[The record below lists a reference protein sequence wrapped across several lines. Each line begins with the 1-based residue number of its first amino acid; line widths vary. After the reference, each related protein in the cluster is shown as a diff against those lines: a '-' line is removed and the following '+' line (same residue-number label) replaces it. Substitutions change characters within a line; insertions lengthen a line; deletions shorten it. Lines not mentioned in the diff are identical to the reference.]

1 MRLDRATFICPILS
15 MAYTFSLG
23 MATSSLP
30 AGAQPSGRSP
40 SGTNGWREIS
50 SGQSA
55 AQGDAT
61 TSGEAVQTFNKR
73 SSLSSQAD
81 LTMQVFPSVPLDAR
95 TDGLVRD
102 LLSRDSGKI
111 SDDAIRS
118 LEMIIPAGNPL
129 PSKMNEANGGG
140 ETRRV
145 NGKDILCLWTKTKT
159 IGVCQPLPGGGSRS
173 PLINQLDY
181 WLLKPLS
188 EGQGQLIHWYITSMQ
203 DPFLE
208 LPQLE
213 AFLAQSELTESCEE
227 TFKSADGNIIATARP
242 LQAGNGNGLELQLAL
257 LRRIGTKPIPFFYT
271 TVGGGYNPR
280 IVTSKPW
287 HVGPRQV
294 LVLLASTSK
303 ENQSAVVVSFDSHSG
318 KVVQTL
324 SGSVMMEAEDMG
336 QKGVIIK
343 EAIGSTGI
351 NRPRFFIFSNS
362 TGLLVEMTSVRPSL
376 AKNEL
381 DYLKYKSLLR
391 DGASPETQL
400 AIACLLIDCEGE
412 EAKEG
417 LTLMQGLRDSTQLK
431 ANKKLYQS
439 LKKMLDEFD
448 REMRKNK

>member
-1 MRLDRATFICPILS
+1 
-15 MAYTFSLG
+15 MA
-23 MATSSLP
+23 
-30 AGAQPSGRSP
+30 QQ
-40 SGTNGWREIS
+40 SGTSGWREVS
-50 SGQSA
+50 ASGQAGATAGGEA
-55 AQGDAT
+55 AQI
-61 TSGEAVQTFNKR
+61 FNKR
-73 SSLSSQAD
+73 STLSSNAD
-81 LTMQVFPSVPLDAR
+81 LTIQITPSIALDAR
-95 TDGLVRD
+95 TDGLIRD
-102 LLSRDSGKI
+102 LLGRDSGKLN
-111 SDDAIRS
+111 SDAIRT
-118 LEMIIPAGNPL
+118 LEIIIPPGNPL
-129 PSKMNEANGGG
+129 PSKMNEVNGGG

-145 NGKDILCLWTKTKT
+145 NGKDVLCLWTKTKT

-188 EGQGQLIHWYITSMQ
+188 EGSGQLIHWYVTSMD

-213 AFLAQSELTESCEE
+213 AFLAQSEIVEACEE
-227 TFKSADGNIIATARP
+227 TFKSSDGNIIASARP
-242 LQAGNGNGLELQLAL
+242 LQAGNGSGLELQLAL

-287 HVGPRQV
+287 HLGPRQI

-303 ENQSAVVVSFDSHSG
+303 ESQTAVVISFDSHSG

-324 SGSVMMEAEDMG
+324 TGTVMMEAEDMG

-343 EAIGSTGI
+343 EQIGNTGI

-376 AKNEL
+376 AQNEL
-381 DYLKYKSLLR
+381 DYIKYKSLLR
-391 DGASPETQL
+391 DGASAETRL
-400 AIACLLIDCEGE
+400 AIACLLIDCEGQ

-417 LTLMQGLRDSTQLK
+417 LKMMQELRDSSDLK

-439 LKKMLDEFD
+439 LKKMLDLFE
-448 REMRKNK
+448 REMRNNR

>member
-1 MRLDRATFICPILS
+1 MALTF
-15 MAYTFSLG
+15 ALG
-23 MATSSLP
+23 VASSNAQ
-30 AGAQPSGRSP
+30 AGAQTSGS
-40 SGTNGWREIS
+40 SGSNAWRELS
-50 SGQSA
+50 SGQNSA
-55 AQGDAT
+55 QPDAT

-73 SSLSSQAD
+73 SGLSSQAD

-111 SDDAIRS
+111 SPDNVRT
-118 LEMIIPAGNPL
+118 LELIIPAGNPL
-129 PSKMNEANGGG
+129 PSKMNDANGGG
-140 ETRRV
+140 ETRRI

-159 IGVCQPLPGGGSRS
+159 IGVCQPLGGGGSRS

-188 EGQGQLIHWYITSMQ
+188 EGRGQLIHWYITSMQ

-213 AFLAQSELTESCEE
+213 AFLAQSELTESCQE
-227 TFKSADGNIIATARP
+227 TFKSSDGNIIATARP
-242 LQAGNGNGLELQLAL
+242 LQAGNGSGLELQLAL

-287 HVGPRQV
+287 HLGARQV

-303 ENQSAVVVSFDSHSG
+303 ESQSAVVVSFDSHSG

-343 EAIGSTGI
+343 EAIGNTGI

-381 DYLKYKSLLR
+381 DYLKYKSMLR
-391 DGASPETQL
+391 DGASPEKQL
-400 AIACLLIDCEGE
+400 AIACLLIDCEGQ

-417 LTLMQGLRDSTQLK
+417 LSMMQGLRDSTDLK

-448 REMRKNK
+448 REMRKSR

>member
-1 MRLDRATFICPILS
+1 MAFSLSLNLTCPI
-15 MAYTFSLG
+15 T
-23 MATSSLP
+23 P
-30 AGAQPSGRSP
+30 ASAQQSGAS
-40 SGTNGWREIS
+40 GWREV
-50 SGQSA
+50 SA
-55 AQGDAT
+55 PTQNGAT
-61 TSGEAVQTFNKR
+61 AGGETVQTFNKR
-73 SSLSSQAD
+73 STLPSNAD
-81 LTMQVFPSVPLDAR
+81 LTIQITPSIALDAR
-95 TDGLVRD
+95 TDGLIRN
-102 LLSRDSGKI
+102 LLARDSAKLNG
-111 SDDAIRS
+111 DAIS
-118 LEMIIPAGNPL
+118 TLESIIPPGNPL

-145 NGKDILCLWTKTKT
+145 NGKDVLCLWTKTKT

-188 EGQGQLIHWYITSMQ
+188 EGSGQLIHWYVTSMD

-213 AFLAQSELTESCEE
+213 AFLAQSELVEACEE
-227 TFKSADGNIIATARP
+227 TFKSSDGNIIASASP
-242 LQAGNGNGLELQLAL
+242 LQAGNGSGLELQLAL

-287 HVGPRQV
+287 HLGPRQI

-303 ENQSAVVVSFDSHSG
+303 ESQTAVVVSFDSHSG

-324 SGSVMMEAEDMG
+324 SGTVMMAAEDMG
-336 QKGVIIK
+336 QKGVIVK
-343 EAIGSTGI
+343 EQIGNTGI

-376 AKNEL
+376 AQNEL
-381 DYLKYKSLLR
+381 DYIKYKSLLR
-391 DGASPETQL
+391 DGASAETRL

-417 LTLMQGLRDSTQLK
+417 LKMMQDLRDSSDLK

-439 LKKMLDEFD
+439 LKKMLDQFD
-448 REMRKNK
+448 REMRNSR